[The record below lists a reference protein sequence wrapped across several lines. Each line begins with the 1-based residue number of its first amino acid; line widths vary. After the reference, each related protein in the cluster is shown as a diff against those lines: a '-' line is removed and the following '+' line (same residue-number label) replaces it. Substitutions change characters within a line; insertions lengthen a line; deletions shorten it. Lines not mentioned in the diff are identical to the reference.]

1 MGVAPYGATP
11 ITMNMHISLSGY
23 THCRSYGDNAYLFNR
38 HTWASAYVRDVA
50 SFKNF
55 FSRHPI
61 NVEDEIH
68 RIANDAGL
76 KDATVILDFHE
87 VFDSLIADGYFAVGD
102 HEGLVDGARYSNDV
116 LKWNDSVRDVQTQA
130 TANVDSKDDHYEKAS
145 DELSRYFADHPTP
158 FELCI
163 DLTRACT
170 ERCVHCYVPGFQNI
184 FLPYEIV
191 KKVLSEFT
199 AMGGLKVKLTGGECM
214 LHPDF
219 ERIVALAR
227 THDTVISVLSNL
239 TCCDLE
245 KAQAMKV
252 AGVAVVQ
259 VSLYGMTPETHEAV
273 TRVKGSLA
281 KTLCGIKMLQDAG
294 VPVQIHCPVLKQNV
308 AGIDAVARYGRERGM
323 KTTFDAVMMSRADH
337 KCNESCGL
345 SDAELRQFIE
355 ANEELPDKLPIC
367 SDKEAGE
374 RVCEI
379 GMSKICL
386 SAEGKYYPCNG
397 CYGQILGDCRR
408 QTLAEVW
415 NDEPIKRLRALRM
428 RDLSACRV
436 CSDRMFCAPCPSRNF
451 NANGDLTLPDGTMC
465 KAAACRR
472 NIVENRAKE
481 N

>member
-1 MGVAPYGATP
+1 MKLVAMPSNAYYR
-11 ITMNMHISLSGY
+11 L
-23 THCRSYGDNAYLFNR
+23 YGDNVYLFNR
-38 HTWASAYVRDVA
+38 RNWASAFIKDVRA
-50 SFKNF
+50 FKAF
-55 FSRHPI
+55 FTRHTVNI
-61 NVEDEIH
+61 ETVIH
-68 RIANDAGL
+68 RIAL
-76 KDATVILDFHE
+76 KYELQDATVEMDFHE
-87 VFDSLIADGYFAVGD
+87 VFDPLIADGYFVTGD
-102 HEGLVDGARYSNDV
+102 GVELVDANEFKNTILKHMNVCLVSDRELGVSLKDGYSDG
-116 LKWNDSVRDVQTQA
+116 
-130 TANVDSKDDHYEKAS
+130 HYEDALG
-145 DELSRYFADHPTP
+145 ELTKYFASYPTP
-158 FELCI
+158 FELCV

-170 ERCVHCYVPGFQNI
+170 ERCVHCYVPGFQNV
-184 FLPYEIV
+184 FLPYEV
-191 KKVLSEFT
+191 VEKVLSEFA

-227 THDTVISVLSNL
+227 ANDMVISVLSNL

-245 KAQAMKV
+245 KAQAMKD

-281 KTLCGIKMLQDAG
+281 KTLRGIEMLQKTG
-294 VPVQIHCPVLKQNV
+294 VPVQVHCPVLKQNM

-337 KCNESCGL
+337 GRNEACGL

-355 ANEELPDKLPIC
+355 TQEELPDKLPTC
-367 SDKEAGE
+367 PAMDVGE
-374 RVCEI
+374 HVCEI
-379 GMSKICL
+379 GTSKICL

-397 CYGQILGDCRR
+397 CYGLILGDCRR

-428 RDLSACRV
+428 RDLSACRA
-436 CSDRMFCAPCPSRNF
+436 CPNRMFCAPCPARNF
-451 NANGDLTLPDGTMC
+451 NANADLTLPDTAMC

-472 NIVENRAKE
+472 NIVENRTKE
-481 N
+481 D

>member
-1 MGVAPYGATP
+1 MKVIGIPTCVY
-11 ITMNMHISLSGY
+11 
-23 THCRSYGDNAYLFNR
+23 CRWYGDDVYLFNR

-68 RIANDAGL
+68 RIANDAGQ

-87 VFDSLIADGYFAVGD
+87 VFDSLIADGYFVVGD
-102 HEGLVDGARYSNDV
+102 HVELADGTRYSNEG
-116 LKWNDSVRDVQTQA
+116 LRWNDSVRDEQA
-130 TANVDSKDDHYEKAS
+130 QAVAYVDSKDNHYEDAMN
-145 DELSRYFADHPTP
+145 ELSRYFADHPTP

-170 ERCVHCYVPGFQNI
+170 ERCVHCYVPGFQNV
-184 FLPYEIV
+184 FLPYEMV
-191 KKVLSEFT
+191 EKVLSEFA

-227 THDTVISVLSNL
+227 AHDMVISVLSNL
-239 TCCDLE
+239 TCCDSA
-245 KAQAMKV
+245 KAQAMKE

-281 KTLCGIKMLQDAG
+281 KTLRGVEILQKAG

-308 AGIDAVARYGRERGM
+308 SGIDAVARYGRERGM

-337 KCNESCGL
+337 GCNESCGL

-355 ANEELPDKLPIC
+355 THEELPDKLTVCP
-367 SDKEAGE
+367 DADVDEA
-374 RVCEI
+374 VCEI
-379 GMSKICL
+379 GASKICL

-397 CYGQILGDCRR
+397 CYGLILGDCRS

-436 CSDRMFCAPCPSRNF
+436 CPNRTLCAPCPSRNF
-451 NANGDLTLPDGTMC
+451 NANGDLTLPDAAMC

-472 NIVENRAKE
+472 NIVERRAKE

>member
-1 MGVAPYGATP
+1 MLIAMPQCVFARQYGE
-11 ITMNMHISLSGY
+11 Y
-23 THCRSYGDNAYLFNR
+23 AYLFNQ
-38 HTWASAYVRDVA
+38 TNWAAAFIRGA
-50 SFKNF
+50 GSFKKF
-55 FSRHPI
+55 FSPHPVV
-61 NVEDEIH
+61 VERVIH
-68 RIANDAGL
+68 RIAKENNL
-76 KDATVILDFHE
+76 LDATVRMDYHE
-87 VFDSLIADGYFAVGD
+87 VFDPLIADGYFVTGNQVVLAGGVP
-102 HEGLVDGARYSNDV
+102 EKKEEQSTFATKRRIVPIESSARKEIDV
-116 LKWNDSVRDVQTQA
+116 
-130 TANVDSKDDHYEKAS
+130 HYEDATN
-145 DELSRYFADHPTP
+145 ELFRYFHKCPTP

-170 ERCVHCYVPGFQNI
+170 ERCVHCYVPGFQNV
-184 FLPYEIV
+184 FLPYEV
-191 KKVLSEFT
+191 VEKVLAEF
-199 AMGGLKVKLTGGECM
+199 AVMGGLKVKLTGGECM

-227 THDTVISVLSNL
+227 AHDMVISVLSNL

-245 KAQAMKV
+245 KAQTMKK

-259 VSLYGMTPETHEAV
+259 VSLYGMTSETHEAV

-281 KTLCGIKMLQDAG
+281 KTLRGIKMLQDAG

-337 KCNESCGL
+337 GSNESCGL

-355 ANEELPDKLPIC
+355 TNEELPDKLPTCPEI
-367 SDKEAGE
+367 EAGE
-374 RVCEI
+374 HVCEI
-379 GMSKICL
+379 GTSKICL

-397 CYGQILGDCRR
+397 CYRLILGDCRR

-428 RDLSACRV
+428 RDLSVCRV
-436 CSDRMFCAPCPSRNF
+436 CSNRMFCAPCPARNF
-451 NANGDLTLPDGTMC
+451 NANGDLTLPDAAMC

-472 NIVENRAKE
+472 NIVEGRAKE
-481 N
+481 S

>member
-1 MGVAPYGATP
+1 MVLTLPREVYLRQYGR
-11 ITMNMHISLSGY
+11 Y
-23 THCRSYGDNAYLFNR
+23 SY
-38 HTWASAYVRDVA
+38 V
-50 SFKNF
+50 
-55 FSRHPI
+55 FSQIDWSELLMR
-61 NVEDEIH
+61 
-68 RIANDAGL
+68 DAGIKIVAGHKNAPNGSFAITNRTRVPNVL
-76 KDATVILDFHE
+76 DKRVICDDDVVIKHLLSIGSEVAGIREAVSDGSQDVEPTDDTVD
-87 VFDSLIADGYFAVGD
+87 VCDSLMGYFQ
-102 HEGLVDGARYSNDV
+102 E
-116 LKWNDSVRDVQTQA
+116 
-130 TANVDSKDDHYEKAS
+130 
-145 DELSRYFADHPTP
+145 HPTP

-170 ERCVHCYVPGFQNI
+170 ERCVHCYVPGFQNVY
-184 FLPYEIV
+184 LPYEMV
-191 KKVLSEFT
+191 EKVLSEFA

-227 THDTVISVLSNL
+227 ANDMVISVLSNL

-245 KAQAMKV
+245 KTQAMKD

-281 KTLCGIKMLQDAG
+281 KTLRGIEILQKAG

-308 AGIDAVARYGRERGM
+308 SGIDAVARYGRERGV

-337 KCNESCGL
+337 GCNESCGL
-345 SDAELRQFIE
+345 SDAELRQFIGAHE
-355 ANEELPDKLPIC
+355 DLPDKLTVCP
-367 SDKEAGE
+367 DADADEA
-374 RVCEI
+374 VCEI
-379 GMSKICL
+379 GTSKICL

-397 CYGQILGDCRR
+397 CYGLILGDCRN
-408 QTLAEVW
+408 QSLAEVW
-415 NDEPIKRLRALRM
+415 NDEPIKRLRALKM

-436 CSDRMFCAPCPSRNF
+436 CPNRMLCAPCPSRNF
-451 NANGDLTLPDGTMC
+451 NANGDLTLPDAAMC

-472 NIVENRAKE
+472 SIVERRAKE